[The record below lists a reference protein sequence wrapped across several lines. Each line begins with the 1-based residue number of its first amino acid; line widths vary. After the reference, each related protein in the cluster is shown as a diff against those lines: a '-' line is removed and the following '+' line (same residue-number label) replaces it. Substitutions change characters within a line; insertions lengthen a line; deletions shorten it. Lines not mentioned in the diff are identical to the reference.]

1 MSMIALSVAVG
12 CALWGGAAVWEG
24 AVAPS
29 LEDLSFLEGAWEGEH
44 EGTFMRE
51 VWDPARGDAM
61 VGHFMIV
68 QDGHAG
74 LYELFTVERQED
86 GGLVLRLR
94 HFGWGLEPWA
104 SEASG
109 PLSMPLREAAEG
121 RAVFE
126 DPERDF
132 PRRVV
137 YSVEGERLTVR
148 LEPGEGSERE
158 EIVTVFEKVD

>member
-1 MSMIALSVAVG
+1 MSAIALVTALG
-12 CALWGGAAVWEG
+12 CAVWGGAAG
-24 AVAPS
+24 GSAPE
-29 LEDLSFLEGAWEGEH
+29 LADLGFLEGAWEVEQ
-44 EGTFMRE
+44 EGMFMRE

-61 VGHFMIV
+61 AGHFTIV
-68 QDGHAG
+68 QGGHAA
-74 LYELFTVERQED
+74 LYELFAVERQED

-109 PLSMPLREAAEG
+109 PLSLPLKEAAEG

-132 PRRVV
+132 PQRAV
-137 YSVEGERLTVR
+137 YSVEGDRLIVR
-148 LEPGEGSERE
+148 LEPAAGC
-158 EIVTVFEKVD
+158 T